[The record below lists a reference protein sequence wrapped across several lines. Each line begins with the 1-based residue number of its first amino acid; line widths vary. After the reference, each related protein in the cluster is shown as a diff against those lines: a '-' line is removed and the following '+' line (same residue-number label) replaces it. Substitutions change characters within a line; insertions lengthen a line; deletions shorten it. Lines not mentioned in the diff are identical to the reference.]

1 MEVGKVRDPQPV
13 ELRREAP
20 KRHLL
25 GLEPNPPGLEPRI
38 AGARRDRAA
47 AEEREQRGGPQ
58 TRSFS
63 ITGVTGTT

>member
-1 MEVGKVRDPQPV
+1 MRDPQTV

-47 AEEREQRGGPQ
+47 AEEREQRSGAQ

-63 ITGVTGTT
+63 ITGVTDTT